1 MFKLDDLQ
9 QQATAIDAQYRRDLD
24 TLAKR
29 QDLSQLGK
37 VEGAQYLD
45 AVRRTAVQ
53 RLQDEARQRHEAAL
67 QAAQAA
73 QRAQRAAEIE
83 NKRAVL
89 GDVILAD
96 IYRRQI
102 ANSSGDEL
110 LTLLEESADGFEKM
124 LVTELARAELSERY
138 TMPNPNRADIQA
150 WQQLQ
155 PEPAVDYELKQAG
168 QRIEQL
174 DLAKYRQSA
183 GDRLNIDARYV
194 PSPF

>member
-1 MFKLDDLQ
+1 MC
-9 QQATAIDAQYRRDLD
+9 IRDSLD

-45 AVRRTAVQ
+45 AVRRTAVL
-53 RLQDEARQRHEAAL
+53 RLQEEARQRHEAAL

-89 GDVILAD
+89 SDVILAD

-124 LVTELARAELSERY
+124 LVTELARAELSDRY
-138 TMPNPNRADIQA
+138 MMPNPNRADIQA